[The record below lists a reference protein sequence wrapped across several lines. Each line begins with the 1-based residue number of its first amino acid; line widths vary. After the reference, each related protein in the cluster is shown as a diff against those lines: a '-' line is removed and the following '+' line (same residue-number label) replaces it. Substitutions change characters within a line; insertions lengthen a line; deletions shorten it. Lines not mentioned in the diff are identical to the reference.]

1 MTKRIKFLLFIIIIP
16 FIFLSCKSNCNKI
29 EVTLEKY
36 QVSEEY
42 KDIVDLVFP
51 IISCENS
58 KVKEKINTYIQLNE
72 LDIIKGLEKN
82 NIFERRFDEA
92 KFTFPSIPE
101 GLVNL
106 NYQLLNNTQNNF
118 SFSLN
123 HLYEWATSSYW
134 IEYYNFNPQN
144 GDRYNLKDFFDS
156 TNYHKMKEL
165 LYPHFKELFYNDNN
179 QCKDIDTNYYL
190 DVFLNEEFLF
200 DDFYFTKDSLF
211 FDIFNILGKHDKFCI
226 EKTRFGIPILKIK
239 HLLNEYG
246 IAAMISGDNLYKY
259 SYIGGVQFYK
269 GKVDE
274 KYDFYLLYS
283 LNERKTYLN
292 GKFITTNTGKVYDFE
307 GSVTNNIF
315 EFPINEIDDR
325 EEGSIKFKI
334 KDNCL
339 IGSKLDSLNRVEF
352 SLKAKRL

>member
-1 MTKRIKFLLFIIIIP
+1 MTKRIRSLLLLFIIP
-16 FIFLSCKSNCNKI
+16 FIFLSCRSNSNKI

-36 QVSEEY
+36 KASEEY
-42 KDIVDLVFP
+42 KDNVDLVFP

-58 KVKEKINTYIQLNE
+58 KVKEKINTYIQLSE

-82 NIFERRFDEA
+82 SIFEKRFDEA
-92 KFTFPSIPE
+92 KFTFPGIPE
-101 GLVNL
+101 GLLDL
-106 NYQLLNNTQNNF
+106 NYQLLYNAQNNF
-118 SFSLN
+118 SFSLY
-123 HLYEWATSSYW
+123 HIYQWATLSYW

-144 GDRYNLKDFFDS
+144 GDRYFLKDFFDS
-156 TNYHKMKEL
+156 TNFHKMKEI
-165 LYPHFKELFYNDNN
+165 LYPHFKELFYSDKN
-179 QCKDIDTNYYL
+179 QCKDINTKYYL
-190 DVFLNEEFLF
+190 DIFLNEEFLF
-200 DDFYFTKDSLF
+200 EDFYFTKDSLF
-211 FDIFNILGKHDKFCI
+211 LDIFNILGKNDKSCF
-226 EKTRFGIPILKIK
+226 EETRFGVPILKIK

-246 IAAMISGDNLYKY
+246 IAAMISGKNLYKY
-259 SYIGGVQFYK
+259 SYIGGIQFYK

-292 GKFITTNTGKVYDFE
+292 GKFIIINTGKVYNFE

-315 EFPINEIDDR
+315 EFPINEIDNR
-325 EEGSIKFKI
+325 KEGSVKFEF

-339 IGSKLDSLNRVEF
+339 IGSKLDSFNRVEF

>member
-1 MTKRIKFLLFIIIIP
+1 MTKRIKSLLFLFIIP
-16 FIFLSCKSNCNKI
+16 FIFLSCRSNSNKI

-36 QVSEEY
+36 KASEEY
-42 KDIVDLVFP
+42 KDNVNLVFP

-58 KVKEKINTYIQLNE
+58 KVKEKINTYIQLSE

-82 NIFERRFDEA
+82 SIFEKRFDEA
-92 KFTFPSIPE
+92 KFTFPGIPE

-106 NYQLLNNTQNNF
+106 NYQLLNNTQNNY
-118 SFSLN
+118 SFSLY
-123 HLYEWATSSYW
+123 HIYQWATLSYW
-134 IEYYNFNPQN
+134 VAYYNFNPQN
-144 GDRYNLKDFFDS
+144 GDRYFLKDFFDS
-156 TNYHKMKEL
+156 TNFHKMKEIF
-165 LYPHFKELFYNDNN
+165 YPHFKELFYSNKN
-179 QCKDIDTNYYL
+179 QCKDINTKYYL
-190 DVFLNEEFLF
+190 DIFLNEEFLF
-200 DDFYFTKDSLF
+200 EDFYFTKDSLF
-211 FDIFNILGKHDKFCI
+211 LDIFNILGKNDKSCF
-226 EKTRFGIPILKIK
+226 EETRFGVPILKIK

-246 IAAMISGDNLYKY
+246 IAAMISGKNLYKY

-283 LNERKTYLN
+283 VNENKTYLN
-292 GKFITTNTGKVYDFE
+292 GKFITTNNRKVYNFE
-307 GSVTNNIF
+307 GSITSNIF